1 MTQSGGLVPSAPT
14 PPWKPEN
21 CATLSDLVAR
31 RAAAE
36 PGGVYFTLFGT
47 PLTAERLH
55 ATSLR
60 YAGALRARGIGP
72 GDKVVIILPTCEEFF
87 FAFFGALAIGAVPVP
102 LYPTLDPELK
112 ARVFRSCEARAVV
125 TIDWFRADVE
135 AARAEAPDLRHLLT
149 PDVLDTGSA
158 VSAPARAAE
167 DELCFLQYTSGSTSV
182 PRGVVLSHRN
192 VMATVRMMVEA
203 VAVTPAD
210 TLVSWLPLYHDMGLI
225 GLAFGALY
233 TGAKLVL
240 LPPDLRDP
248 RAWLEAITEHRAD
261 VTVSPDFGYR
271 NCLRHVHDTRGL
283 DLSTLRMAL
292 SGAEPVRLSTIRA
305 FQERF
310 GVGDIFAPA
319 YGLAEATLAV
329 AVWPHGQPVRADPRG
344 SFVSVGLPCRG
355 VRVEI
360 AGPDGVGRAR
370 PGEVGEI
377 LVQSPGVMQGYYR
390 DPDATARTLR
400 DGWLHT
406 GDLGYL
412 DSEGYLFITGR
423 IKDVIIVRGENV
435 VPGDIEEAVDHVAGI
450 RYSAA
455 IGIDSERTGTQRLHV
470 IAEVRGD
477 GLGPEDLSR
486 MAHDVT
492 QAVRRR
498 SGLRPA
504 RVLLVRP
511 QTIPKTSSGKIQR
524 SALVA
529 MVAEGRVEDR
539 VLHHTGAA
547 GHEPGAAD
555 HEPDAAGD
563 RR

>member
-1 MTQSGGLVPSAPT
+1 MTRAGEPKATASPPWRPAEAPT
-14 PPWKPEN
+14 LPALIE
-21 CATLSDLVAR
+21 R
-31 RAAAE
+31 RAETE
-36 PGGVYFTLFGT
+36 PKGLYLTLFGT
-47 PLTAERLH
+47 PLTAARLH

-60 YAGALRARGIGP
+60 YAGALRERGLGP
-72 GDKVVIILPTCEEFF
+72 GDKVAIILPTCEEFF
-87 FAFFGALAIGAVPVP
+87 FTFFGALAIGAVPVP

-112 ARVFRSCEARAVV
+112 ARVLRSSEARAIV
-125 TIDWFRADVE
+125 TIDWFRTDIQ
-135 AARAEAPDLRHLLT
+135 AARAEAPDVRHLLT
-149 PDVLDTGSA
+149 PDVLETATA
-158 VSAPARAAE
+158 VAAPFRAAE
-167 DELCFLQYTSGSTSV
+167 DSVCFLQYTSGSTSA
-182 PRGVVLSHRN
+182 PRGVVLSHEN
-192 VMATVRMMVEA
+192 VMATVRMMVDA
-203 VAVTPAD
+203 VGVTPTD
-210 TLVSWLPLYHDMGLI
+210 WLVSWLPLYHDMGLI

-233 TGAKLVL
+233 TGARLAL

-248 RAWLEAITEHRAD
+248 RPWLEAITEHRAQ

-271 NCLRHVHDTRGL
+271 NCLRHVRDTAGL
-283 DLSTLRMAL
+283 DLSSLRMAL

-329 AVWPHGQPVRADPRG
+329 AVWPHGQPVRTDPTG
-344 SFVSVGLPCRG
+344 SFVSVGPPCRG

-360 AGPDGVGRAR
+360 AAPDGPGRAR

-390 DPDATARTLR
+390 DPDATARALR
-400 DGWLHT
+400 GGWLHT
-406 GDLGYL
+406 GDLGFL
-412 DSEGYLFITGR
+412 DAQGYLFVTGR
-423 IKDVIIVRGENV
+423 IKDVIIVRGQNV
-435 VPGDIEEAVDHVAGI
+435 VPTDIEEAADHVAGV

-455 IGIDSERTGTQRLHV
+455 IGIESERTGTQRLHV

-477 GLGPEDLSR
+477 GLASDDLSR
-486 MAHDVT
+486 IAHDVT

-524 SALVA
+524 AALAA
-529 MVAEGRVEDR
+529 MVAEGRVADR
-539 VLHHTGAA
+539 VLHHTGAT
-547 GHEPGAAD
+547 G
-555 HEPDAAGD
+555 HEPDATGD
-563 RR
+563 HR

>member
-1 MTQSGGLVPSAPT
+1 MTVAPSWRPAEAPT
-14 PPWKPEN
+14 LPV
-21 CATLSDLVAR
+21 LIQR
-31 RAAAE
+31 RAEADPE
-36 PGGVYFTLFGT
+36 GIYFTLFGT
-47 PLTAERLH
+47 PLTAARLH
-55 ATSLR
+55 ATTLR
-60 YAGALRARGIGP
+60 YAGALRDRGLGP
-72 GDKVVIILPTCEEFF
+72 GDKMAIILPTCEEFF

-112 ARVFRSCEARAVV
+112 ARVLRSCEARVVV

-135 AARAEAPDLRHLLT
+135 TARAEAPDVRHLLT
-149 PDVLDTGSA
+149 PDVLDTGSGVTA
-158 VSAPARAAE
+158 SVRAAE
-167 DELCFLQYTSGSTSV
+167 DDVCFLQYTSGSTSV

-203 VAVTPAD
+203 VEVAPTD

-248 RAWLEAITEHRAD
+248 RAWLEAITEHRAH

-271 NCLRHVHDTRGL
+271 NCLRHVHETTGL
-283 DLSTLRMAL
+283 DLSSLRMAL

-329 AVWPHGQPVRADPRG
+329 AVWPHGQPVHTDPTG
-344 SFVSVGLPCRG
+344 SFVSVGRPCRG

-360 AGPDGVGRAR
+360 AGPDGIGRAR

-390 DPDATARTLR
+390 DPDATARALR
-400 DGWLHT
+400 GGWLHT
-406 GDLGYL
+406 SDLGFL
-412 DSEGYLFITGR
+412 DAQGYLFVTGR
-423 IKDVIIVRGENV
+423 IKDVIIVRGQNV
-435 VPGDIEEAVDHVAGI
+435 VPTDIEEAADHVAGV

-455 IGIDSERTGTQRLHV
+455 IGIESERTGTQRLHV

-477 GLGPEDLSR
+477 GLASDDLSR
-486 MAHDVT
+486 IAHDVT

-524 SALVA
+524 AALAA
-529 MVAEGRVEDR
+529 MVAEGRVGDR
-539 VLHHTGAA
+539 VLHHTGVA
-547 GHEPGAAD
+547 GQ
-555 HEPDAAGD
+555 EPDAAGD
-563 RR
+563 PR

>member
-14 PPWKPEN
+14 PPWKPED

-36 PGGVYFTLFGT
+36 PAGVYFTLFGV

-72 GDKVVIILPTCEEFF
+72 GDKVVIVLPTCEEFF

-135 AARAEAPDLRHLLT
+135 AARAEAPDLRHLVT
-149 PDVLDTGSA
+149 PDVLAGGSA
-158 VSAPARAAE
+158 TSAPVLAAE
-167 DELCFLQYTSGSTSV
+167 DEVCFLPYTSGSTST

-203 VAVTPAD
+203 VAVTRAD

-233 TGAKLVL
+233 AGAALVL
-240 LPPDLRDP
+240 LPPDLRNP
-248 RAWLEAITEHRAD
+248 RAWLEAITEHRAH

-271 NCLRHVHDTRGL
+271 NCVRHIHDTAGL
-283 DLSTLRMAL
+283 DLSSLRMAL

-329 AVWPHGQPVRADPRG
+329 AVWPHGRPVRSDPTG

-360 AGPDGVGRAR
+360 AGPDGAGRAR

-390 DPDATARTLR
+390 DPEATARALR
-400 DGWLHT
+400 GGWLHT
-406 GDLGYL
+406 GDLGLL
-412 DSEGYLFITGR
+412 DAEGYLFITGR
-423 IKDVIIVRGENV
+423 IKDVIIVRGQNV
-435 VPGDIEEAVDHVAGI
+435 VPADIEEIVDHVAGV

-455 IGIDSERTGTQRLHV
+455 VGVDSERSGTQRLHV

-477 GLGPEDLSR
+477 GLEPEDLSR
-486 MAHDVT
+486 IARDVT
-492 QAVRRR
+492 QAVRHR

-524 SALVA
+524 AALAA
-529 MVAEGRVEDR
+529 MVAEGRVADR
-539 VLHHTGAA
+539 VLHPPGAA
-547 GHEPGAAD
+547 G

>member
-1 MTQSGGLVPSAPT
+1 MTRASVPGATVSPQWRPAEVP
-14 PPWKPEN
+14 
-21 CATLSDLVAR
+21 TLSALIQR
-31 RAAAE
+31 RAEAE
-36 PGGVYFTLFGT
+36 PDGVYFTLFGT
-47 PLTAERLH
+47 PLTAGRLH
-55 ATSLR
+55 ATTLR
-60 YAGALRARGIGP
+60 YGGALRALGIGP
-72 GDKVVIILPTCEEFF
+72 GDKVAIILPTCEEFF

-112 ARVFRSCEARAVV
+112 AKVLRSCEARAVV

-135 AARAEAPDLRHLLT
+135 AARADAPDLRHLLT
-149 PDVLDTGSA
+149 PDLLETGRAVGAPCSA
-158 VSAPARAAE
+158 GE
-167 DELCFLQYTSGSTSV
+167 DETCFLQYTSGSTSV

-192 VMATVRMMVEA
+192 VMATVRMMVDA
-203 VAVTPAD
+203 VAVSPTD

-233 TGAKLVL
+233 TGARLVL

-248 RAWLEAITEHRAD
+248 RAWLEAITEHRAHL
-261 VTVSPDFGYR
+261 TVSPDFGYR
-271 NCLRHVHDTRGL
+271 NCVRHIHDTRGL
-283 DLSTLRMAL
+283 DLSSLRMAL

-329 AVWPHGQPVRADPRG
+329 AVWPQGQPVRADASG
-344 SFVSVGLPCRG
+344 SFLSVGRPCRG

-360 AGPDGVGRAR
+360 AGPVDSQRAQ

-390 DPDATARTLR
+390 EPDATARALR

-406 GDLGYL
+406 GDLGFL
-412 DSEGYLFITGR
+412 DAEGYLFITGR
-423 IKDVIIVRGENV
+423 LKDVIVVRGQNV
-435 VPGDIEEAVDHVAGI
+435 VPADVEEAADHVPGV

-455 IGIDSERTGTQRLHV
+455 IGIESERTGTQRLHV
-470 IAEVRGD
+470 VAEVRGD
-477 GLGPEDLSR
+477 GLRPEELAR
-486 MAHDVT
+486 IAHDVT
-492 QAVRRR
+492 QAVHRRN
-498 SGLRPA
+498 GLRPA

-524 SALVA
+524 AALGA
-529 MVAEGRVEDR
+529 MVAEGRLADR
-539 VLHHTGAA
+539 ILHHTGAA
-547 GHEPGAAD
+547 GQEPDPAAD
-555 HEPDAAGD
+555 
-563 RR
+563 RS

>member
-1 MTQSGGLVPSAPT
+1 MPSIPT
-14 PPWKPEN
+14 PPWQPAD
-21 CATLSDLVAR
+21 CSTLFDLVAR

-36 PGGVYFTLFGT
+36 PEGVYFTLFDT
-47 PLTAERLH
+47 PLTAARLH
-55 ATSLR
+55 ATALR
-60 YAGALRARGIGP
+60 YAGALRERGLGP
-72 GDKVVIILPTCEEFF
+72 GDKVAIVLPTCEEFF

-102 LYPTLDPELK
+102 LYPTLEPELK
-112 ARVFRSCEARAVV
+112 ARVLRNCEARAVV

-135 AARAEAPDLRHLLT
+135 TARAGSPGLRHLLT
-149 PDVLDTGSA
+149 PDALDAGSA
-158 VSAPARAAE
+158 VSAPVQAAE
-167 DELCFLQYTSGSTSV
+167 DEVCFLQYTSGSTST

-203 VAVTPAD
+203 VEVTPGD

-240 LPPDLRDP
+240 LPPDLRNP
-248 RAWLEAITEHRAD
+248 RAWLEAITEHRAH

-271 NCLRHVHDTRGL
+271 NCLRHVHETTGL
-283 DLSTLRMAL
+283 DLASLRIAL

-310 GVGDIFAPA
+310 GVGHIFAPA

-329 AVWPHGQPVRADPRG
+329 AVWPHGQPVRTDPTG
-344 SFVSVGLPCRG
+344 SFVSVGRPCRG

-370 PGEVGEI
+370 PGAVGEI
-377 LVQSPGVMQGYYR
+377 LVQSPGVMRGYYR
-390 DPDATARTLR
+390 DPDATARVLR
-400 DGWLHT
+400 GGWLHT
-406 GDLGYL
+406 GDLGFL
-412 DSEGYLFITGR
+412 DAEGYLFITGR
-423 IKDVIIVRGENV
+423 IKDVIVVRGQNV
-435 VPGDIEEAVDHVAGI
+435 VPSDIEEAADHVAGV

-455 IGIDSERTGTQRLHV
+455 VGVESERTGTQRLHV

-477 GLGPEDLSR
+477 GLASEDLSR
-486 MAHDVT
+486 IAHDVT
-492 QAVRRR
+492 QAVRQR

-524 SALVA
+524 AALAA
-529 MVAEGRVEDR
+529 MVAEGRVADR

-547 GHEPGAAD
+547 GHEQ
-555 HEPDAAGD
+555 DAAGEH
-563 RR
+563 R